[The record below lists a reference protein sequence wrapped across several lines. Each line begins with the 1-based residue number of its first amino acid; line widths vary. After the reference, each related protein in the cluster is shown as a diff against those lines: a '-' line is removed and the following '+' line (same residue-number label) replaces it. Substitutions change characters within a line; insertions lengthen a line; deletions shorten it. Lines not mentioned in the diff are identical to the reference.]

1 MMIKIFDYKVLPM
14 NKELYSGMRARV
26 RLALIVCLL
35 LSLVS
40 VHAGIVAAGS
50 SFSENSDESKD
61 GKSVEGR
68 KIERYDFPGE
78 GAGAILIVAGIHGN
92 EPESVIFA
100 RALLDALRAPGFE
113 PLAQEIAIVPLLN
126 PDGHALKT
134 RKNAN
139 AVDLNRNFPSE
150 DFVVGDPRSNY
161 YGGKSPASEPE
172 TLYLLELVD
181 GFKPDLL
188 LILHT
193 PYGIVNSDGDSPGW
207 GPKLAR
213 ELDLEYWES
222 IGYPTPGSA
231 GTYFGKELGLPVI
244 SLELPP
250 RPDVWELFGEK
261 LLRFLRDFSP
271 VERISEME

>member
-14 NKELYSGMRARV
+14 NKELHSGTRARV
-26 RLALIVCLL
+26 RLVLIVCLL

-68 KIERYDFPGE
+68 KIERYGFPGE
-78 GAGAILIVAGIHGN
+78 GAGTILIVAGIHGN

-100 RALLDALRAPGFE
+100 RALLDALRAPGFK
-113 PLAQEIAIVPLLN
+113 PLAQEIVIVPLLN
-126 PDGHALKT
+126 PDGRALKT

-139 AVDLNRNFPSE
+139 GVDLNRNFPSE

-207 GPKLAR
+207 GPKLAQ

-271 VERISEME
+271 IERISETE